1 MVERFNSYVPNAG
14 YLVPTADTSFGTN
27 SNQLPVAPDS
37 RVYSKTSSATASLS
51 TDLVTI
57 GGVQTTREAAINAGL
72 MDSGNAFTPAAAEAH
87 TAITKAAAPVEREQ
101 SREAAIYD
109 AHDRTMDAME
119 AQFDSREQITGFVE
133 AVIAGEEEAVD
144 AVPAAIVEGKT
155 LWASKIAESVGLPNL
170 AAMTTALSE
179 EDRQEALRAVIT
191 GNETAFTK
199 YVSQTIKNAAEL
211 AHDPDFHAEL
221 AEAGVQVVG
230 TDIIVN
236 GGRISIRDAILR
248 GIIRED

>member
-1 MVERFNSYVPNAG
+1 MPN
-14 YLVPTADTSFGTN
+14 
-27 SNQLPVAPDS
+27 
-37 RVYSKTSSATASLS
+37 
-51 TDLVTI
+51 DLVTI
-57 GGVQTTREAAINAGL
+57 GGLQMTREAAIHAGL
-72 MDSGNAFTPAAAEAH
+72 MDSGNAFTPAGMEAH
-87 TAITKAAAPVEREQ
+87 TAITKAAEPINREQ

-109 AHDRTMDAME
+109 AHDRAMDAME
-119 AQFDSREQITGFVE
+119 AQFDSREQVLHFVE
-133 AVIAGEEEAVD
+133 AVIAGDEEAID

-155 LWASKIAESVGLPNL
+155 LWASKIAEGVGLPNL

-199 YVSQTIKNAAEL
+199 YVLQTIKNAAEL
-211 AHDPDFHAEL
+211 GHDPEFHAEL
-221 AEAGVQVVG
+221 AEAGVRVEG

-248 GIIRED
+248 GIIRAD